1 MTMTTRV
8 KIMSAL
14 AVVATLTATILAASG
29 SAAAGI
35 NKGGTPVKH
44 KNNPIANTI
53 HPIIHHAPLHG
64 EGSSHN
70 PIVRNCNG
78 PDTLCRRP

>member
-1 MTMTTRV
+1 MTTRV
-8 KIMSAL
+8 KIVPAL
-14 AVVATLTATILAASG
+14 AVVAALTATTLVASG
-29 SAAAGI
+29 TAAAGI
-35 NKGGTPVKH
+35 SKGGTPVKH
-44 KNNPIANTI
+44 KNNPIVNTI